1 MPFLIYKWG
10 WTVPAL
16 PALQGFLRGLNKT
29 DVKILQKFKNTL
41 SSITM
46 LIKMKLLISIVIYNL
61 KRQKSEE
68 ASLFNLLIK
77 VTTDD

>member
-1 MPFLIYKWG
+1 MGMDSTCPTSVTGI
-10 WTVPAL
+10 
-16 PALQGFLRGLNKT
+16 LRELNKT